1 MFKRMFQTVD
11 LTKGKIWQVISI
23 FALPILL
30 SYLLQQIYT
39 ISDAA
44 ICGWFLNSN
53 QVAGVNNTSNITYI
67 VLQFAFGCTAG
78 FSVVSANKI
87 GHGDTEGA
95 RKSLLVQIILSAII
109 SIILTIV
116 AILCIGLL
124 LKFIGL
130 SKEANE
136 EIYNSAY
143 IYTFIIFLGTA
154 AQVFYNLACS
164 FLRSLGNSVMPLL
177 FLLFSTILNIVL
189 DILFIGPFKM
199 GVAGAAIAT
208 VLAQALSAILSFI
221 YIFVKLK
228 EYRFHKADFKFPKGY
243 IKKHLVLGLPL
254 AFQFSIL
261 AIGLIVMQ
269 ATTIKFDIM
278 PDGTLS
284 YESQLGYG
292 AACKLNNFLMTPF
305 NALGTA
311 MLSYCGQNGG
321 SGNYKRLRS
330 GIKQSYL
337 IMLVLYVVFA
347 GVGLLLT
354 IKGAYLYIFLS
365 KDKINDLTIKYG
377 NLYLRTVLPFYPI
390 LGVLFIL
397 RNSLQGVEKPLFPFL
412 AGVGELLARTLSC
425 LFLPALA
432 NGGPLDR
439 SASDLSYIIT
449 CAADI
454 FSWTFA
460 CIPLVTGYL
469 IFLKRSRN
477 YENLSNLGQP
487 QPQNN

>member
-1 MFKRMFQTVD
+1 MLKSMFQTVD

-23 FALPILL
+23 FAIPILL

-44 ICGWFLNSN
+44 ICGWYLNPN
-53 QVAGVNNTSNITYI
+53 QVAGVNNTSNITFI

-87 GHGDTEGA
+87 GQNDIKGA
-95 RKSLLVQIILSAII
+95 RESLLVQIILSTII
-109 SIILTIV
+109 SILLTVI
-116 AILCIGLL
+116 AIFCIDLL
-124 LKFIGL
+124 LSFIGL
-130 SKEANE
+130 SREANL

-143 IYTFIIFLGTA
+143 TYTFIIFLGTI

-177 FLLFSTILNIVL
+177 FLLFSTILNIFL

-208 VLAQALSAILSFI
+208 VLAQALSAILSFV
-221 YIFVKLK
+221 YIFVKMK
-228 EYRFHKADFKFPKGY
+228 EYRFHKNDFKVSCNF
-243 IKKHLVLGLPL
+243 IIKHLTLGLPL
-254 AFQFSIL
+254 ALQFSIL

-269 ATTIKFDIM
+269 ATTIKYDILS
-278 PDGTLS
+278 DGTLS

-321 SGNYKRLRS
+321 SGDYTRLKS
-330 GIKQSYL
+330 GIKQSMI
-337 IMLVLYVVFA
+337 IMLILYIVFA
-347 GVGLLLT
+347 GLGLLLT
-354 IKGAYLYIFLS
+354 INGAYLYIFLS
-365 KDKINDLTIKYG
+365 KDKINRLTIKYG

-425 LFLPALA
+425 LFLPELI
-432 NGGPLDR
+432 NGAPLDR
-439 SASDLSYIIT
+439 NASDLSYIIT
-449 CAADI
+449 SAADI

-460 CIPLVTGYL
+460 CIPLITGYV
-469 IFLKRSRN
+469 IFLKRSKN
-477 YENLSNLGQP
+477 YENLSNLR
-487 QPQNN
+487 